1 MARCGCSGS
10 TCSCKVVGGGLVNVS
25 GSGSAA
31 NPYTISVEQ
40 AFAVN
45 DTSTV
50 DLTMSGTGSA
60 GDPYT
65 ITADAAIDMVDIV
78 DFDDSGGSAGDV
90 VALQGDGTYALN
102 PPSTASPGAINTGD
116 GLSGD
121 GSGGDPL
128 ELALDPNG
136 GLTVG
141 PSGLSSSAVMLP
153 STKRARLDAEF
164 RVVAKGTS
172 GTASRVT
179 GLSAALTNP
188 SASANILCMVEQHGW
203 VRIAA
208 GASDNIDLFL
218 AAEAVGGTPVDHRN
232 ARVFTERVGGQTVG
246 YYREYRSW
254 VMVALAPSASVTA
267 YARIYT
273 GAGATNADLNIAVPS
288 TRYTTLA
295 ITPLSVIDPATVV
308 LDAEYD

>member
-10 TCSCKVVGGGLVNVS
+10 TCSCKVIGGGLVNVS

-40 AFAVN
+40 AFSVS
-45 DTSTV
+45 DSSTV
-50 DLTMSGTGSA
+50 DLTMTGTGSA

-65 ITADAAIDMVDIV
+65 LSADAAIDMVDII

-90 VALQGDGTYALN
+90 IALQGDGTYALN

-128 ELALDPNG
+128 ELVLDPNG

-153 STKRARLDAEF
+153 ATKRSYLSSEF
-164 RVVAKGTS
+164 KVVAKGTS

-188 SASANILCMVEQHGW
+188 SASAHILCMVEQHGW
-203 VRIAA
+203 VRIGA

-218 AAEAVGGTPVDHRN
+218 YAEAVGGTVVDHRS
-232 ARVFTERVGGQTVG
+232 ARVYTEKVGGQSVG

-254 VMVALAPSASVTA
+254 LMVALDPSASLTA

-273 GAGATNADLNIAVPS
+273 GAGATNADLNIANPT
-288 TRYTTLA
+288 TRYTALS

-308 LDAEYD
+308 LDSEYQ